1 MATRHDEG
9 RSRLWRGMR
18 SLIFGEDSEQTL
30 RDEIEEA
37 IDEAEDSRPV
47 AGDLSP
53 TERQMLR
60 NLLHFGERT
69 AGDVCVTRGEMICV
83 PSTIPF
89 DDLVRAFAE
98 AEHSR
103 LPVYGESLDEIVGM
117 IHIKDVFKTSVETT
131 QERSVLELLR
141 EPLFIPESMGVLD
154 LLARMRSQRIHLAIV
169 VDEFGGT
176 EGLVTI
182 EDVVEEIVGEI
193 EDEHDI
199 EEAGML
205 TLLDDGVWEAD
216 ARIELEELAKTVDAR
231 LVWEE
236 DEVDTL
242 GGLVFLLAGHI
253 PAKGECVEHPS
264 GWKLEAVDS
273 DPRKILRVRLHA
285 PDVHAQGALVLREQ
299 VRGVGHRLE
308 LERVAGGIEQEHGGL
323 LTGLAFEADRGL
335 DHELD
340 VRQPEPFRQGL
351 PFVHRQ
357 HQSEVRHRHV
367 LTVDG
372 IARPARS
379 SIGRKMRDD
388 LMSMQVEVDPA
399 V

>member
-9 RSRLWRGMR
+9 GSRLWRGMR

-69 AGDVCVTRGEMICV
+69 AGDVCVTRGNIVSV
-83 PSTIPF
+83 PSTIGF
-89 DDLVRAFAE
+89 EDLIAAFAD

-103 LPVYGESLDEIVGM
+103 LPVTGGNLDEVVGM
-117 IHIKDVFKTSVETT
+117 IHIKDVFKALVDPTHD
-131 QERSVLELLR
+131 RSVQALLR
-141 EPLFIPESMGVLD
+141 TPLFVPESMGVID
-154 LLARMRSQRIHLAIV
+154 LLARMRTERIHLAIV

-216 ARIELEELAKTVDAR
+216 ARIELDELAKAVDPR
-231 LVWEE
+231 LTWEE

-253 PAKGECVEHPS
+253 PARGECVEHPS

-285 PDVHAQGALVLREQ
+285 PESA
-299 VRGVGHRLE
+299 
-308 LERVAGGIEQEHGGL
+308 ERSG
-323 LTGLAFEADRGL
+323 
-335 DHELD
+335 
-340 VRQPEPFRQGL
+340 
-351 PFVHRQ
+351 
-357 HQSEVRHRHV
+357 
-367 LTVDG
+367 
-372 IARPARS
+372 
-379 SIGRKMRDD
+379 
-388 LMSMQVEVDPA
+388 
-399 V
+399 